1 MSTENEDTSTGN
13 KPELWTLL
21 LRELDDKLQLA
32 LLARLKRV
40 SSYHMESTT
49 LFITPGNEED
59 REYLTR
65 NDTLQQLNL
74 IAEATMGATSV
85 TIHPVD

>member
-49 LFITPGNEED
+49 LFITPGSEED
-59 REYLTR
+59 QEYLTR